1 MNRHA
6 KIKLRRYLTADRP
19 AVMGLSVTDPQAAFV
34 EPIAETLSTTA
45 LQRDNFI
52 IAADDGVVDF
62 FQIDCS
68 SGAQRIAD
76 ALELH
81 EVLVDASHQGKGY
94 GKVFVFALKNYL
106 RSEYPVWDAVCLTV
120 NCKNMGAYRL
130 YELGGFTD
138 TGELYHEGRSGP
150 QHVMRLMLS

>member
-1 MNRHA
+1 MNSHS
-6 KIKLRRYLTADRP
+6 KIKLRRYLTADRA
-19 AVMGLSVTDPQAAFV
+19 AVLGLSVTGPQAAFV

-45 LQRDNFI
+45 LQRDNFV
-52 IAADDGVVDF
+52 IAADDGVVGF

-68 SGAQRIAD
+68 SGAQRIAN

-94 GKVFVFALKNYL
+94 GKAFVFALKDFL
-106 RSEYPVWDAVCLTV
+106 RREYPVWDDVCLTV

-138 TGELYHEGRSGP
+138 TGELHLEGRSGP
-150 QHVMRLMLS
+150 QHVMRLALS